1 MNLKIY
7 EFSYGSTLKK
17 VISKCIS
24 LIYNI
29 TISIFVVF
37 IVISIFTNINF
48 YIKNIINDD
57 ILNLIKEIEICICI
71 VIPAFL
77 LFRHFL
83 NKK

>member
-1 MNLKIY
+1 MNLRIY
-7 EFSYGSTLKK
+7 EFSYGSALKK
-17 VISKCIS
+17 VISKFIS

-57 ILNLIKEIEICICI
+57 T
-71 VIPAFL
+71 F
-77 LFRHFL
+77 
-83 NKK
+83 